1 MKFMQTLRIIALTA
15 TLLAPLPLA
24 AQTMQWS
31 SQSMP
36 ESATAYGIDPMI
48 RIAVTFRAPLQPMP
62 ADIESDSAM
71 LEKARRALYAQ
82 AQKECAILAETF
94 PKSECRL
101 GGLQFNTGIVLPNN
115 PQPPSLSATATYF
128 LKTK

>member
-1 MKFMQTLRIIALTA
+1 MVRITV
-15 TLLAPLPLA
+15 
-24 AQTMQWS
+24 S
-31 SQSMP
+31 
-36 ESATAYGIDPMI
+36 
-48 RIAVTFRAPLQPMP
+48 FRAPLQSML

-82 AQKECAILAETF
+82 AQKECVILAETF

-115 PQPPSLSATATYF
+115 AQPPSLNATATYF

>member
-1 MKFMQTLRIIALTA
+1 MQILRILAVTT

-36 ESATAYGIDPMI
+36 ESASAYGVDPMV
-48 RIAVTFRAPLQPMP
+48 RITVNFRAPLQPMP
-62 ADIESDSAM
+62 TDIEADSAM

-82 AQKECAILAETF
+82 AQRECAILAETF

>member
-71 LEKARRALYAQ
+71 LEKARRALYA
-82 AQKECAILAETF
+82 
-94 PKSECRL
+94 
-101 GGLQFNTGIVLPNN
+101 
-115 PQPPSLSATATYF
+115 
-128 LKTK
+128 